1 MRFPAALLP
10 AAALATVVA
19 LGCASAPHGSAPAAG
34 HFEFFGAAVP
44 DNSDV
49 DPWYP
54 KVAEWQG
61 RMRQDKPEPLM
72 YTRRSLANAENTGW
86 LRLEMGAWREQER
99 RDLAKRIIDWTQH
112 QARKHYKFDPST
124 DPVFDHWPTVS
135 ELLINNGDDCDG
147 VDLIA
152 YQLMRE
158 FGFPADQM
166 YRAVVRRNRD
176 HANHMVTLWF
186 ESPDDPWVL
195 DATGAMTFSM
205 RHFSELPG
213 WTPTK
218 VFNDEKQFLAS
229 QRGAAP
235 AASAVAGH

>member
-1 MRFPAALLP
+1 MRHATPLL
-10 AAALATVVA
+10 LLLVLA
-19 LGCASAPHGSAPAAG
+19 LGCATGPRGGASGGKHFYFFAPAVA
-34 HFEFFGAAVP
+34 
-44 DNSDV
+44 DNDDV

-54 KVAEWQG
+54 KVVEWQG
-61 RMRQDKPEPLM
+61 RVAQDKPEPLM
-72 YTRRSLANAENTGW
+72 VTHRSLANAENTGW

-99 RDLAKRIIDWTQH
+99 RALAKRILDWTQH
-112 QARKHYKFDPST
+112 QARRHYKLDLSN

-135 ELLINNGDDCDG
+135 ELLVDNGGACDA

-158 FGFPADQM
+158 FGFPADHV
-166 YRAVVRRNRD
+166 YRVIVRRDRD
-176 HANHMVTLWF
+176 RANHMVTLWF
-186 ESPDDPWVL
+186 ETPDDPWVL

-218 VFNDEKQFLAS
+218 VFNDEKQFLAVD
-229 QRGAAP
+229 QAAAP
-235 AASAVAGH
+235 AAPAVAGH